1 MASEDWHPKFDHP
14 NPEKE
19 EASKSCPLWRTQ
31 VRELPGEQAVKG
43 SKQID
48 AQS

>member
-1 MASEDWHPKFDHP
+1 MALEDWHPKFDHP
-14 NPEKE
+14 NLEKE

-43 SKQID
+43 PKQID
-48 AQS
+48 VQS